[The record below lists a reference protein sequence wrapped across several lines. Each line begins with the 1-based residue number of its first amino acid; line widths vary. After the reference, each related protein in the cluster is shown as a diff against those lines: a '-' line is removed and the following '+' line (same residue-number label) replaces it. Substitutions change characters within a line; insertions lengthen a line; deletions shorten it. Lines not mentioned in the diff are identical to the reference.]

1 MRARPPG
8 RDQMGDP
15 RRQYAGLA
23 DPGAGQNQD
32 GAVEGLDGEPLLVVE
47 PGEIGRRPVRA
58 RGAVRA
64 RRRGRRGAPLVG
76 SLGSLRHGTNHAP
89 STWEAQSALSTL
101 FGVAARPIARE
112 PRNLAQS
119 SHALI
124 S

>member
-47 PGEIGRRPVRA
+47 PGEIGRRPCGPEGRCARA
-58 RGAVRA
+58 GGDA
-64 RRRGRRGAPLVG
+64 RRPLVG